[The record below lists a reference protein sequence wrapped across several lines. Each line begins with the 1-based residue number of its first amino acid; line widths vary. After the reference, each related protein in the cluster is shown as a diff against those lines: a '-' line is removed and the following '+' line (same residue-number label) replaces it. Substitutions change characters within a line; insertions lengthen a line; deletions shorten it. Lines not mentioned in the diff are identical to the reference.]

1 MTQREE
7 MRGRKM
13 SSDKGNHQHRLP
25 YLDMEGDISPS
36 PSPKSMVD
44 MSRESQMIAYFESL
58 FL

>member
-1 MTQREE
+1 